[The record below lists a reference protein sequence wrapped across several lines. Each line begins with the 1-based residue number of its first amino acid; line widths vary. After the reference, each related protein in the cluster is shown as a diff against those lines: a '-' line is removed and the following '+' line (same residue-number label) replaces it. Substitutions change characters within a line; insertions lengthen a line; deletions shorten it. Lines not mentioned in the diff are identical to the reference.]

1 MIIGLAGAARAGKDT
16 VAGILRRHGFTALG
30 FADPLYDA
38 MNAMFGWT
46 REFIEAHKEEP
57 IGPGGKSPRFLMQ
70 TLGTEW
76 GRDTVASTL
85 WIDLWK
91 QNVRGIRKHVVAPG
105 VRFEDEALAI
115 RDMGGVVMRVV
126 RPDAP
131 AVRAH
136 MSEAGVPDDLVS
148 WEIVNDSTIEA
159 LERNVE
165 WAMRTFGFTPAGVA
179 P

>member
-16 VAGILRRHGFTALG
+16 VADMLALLGFIKIG

-57 IGPGGKSPRFLMQ
+57 VGPGSKSPRFLMQ

-76 GRDTVASTL
+76 GRDMVSSTL
-85 WIDLWK
+85 WIDIWK
-91 QNVRGIRKHVVAPG
+91 QRAQRTGAHVAVPN
-105 VRFEDEALAI
+105 VRFENEALAI

-136 MSEAGVPDDLVS
+136 VSEAGLPDDLVA
-148 WEIVNDSTIEA
+148 WEIINDSTIEA
-159 LERNVE
+159 LERNVA
-165 WAMRTFGFTPAGVA
+165 WAMRTFGLTLAGAA

>member
-16 VAGILRRHGFTALG
+16 VAGMLRRHGFTALG

-38 MNAMFGWT
+38 MNAMFGWA

-57 IGPGGKSPRFLMQ
+57 VGPGGKSPRFLMQ

-76 GRDTVASTL
+76 GRDMVTSTL

-91 QNVRGIRKHVVAPG
+91 QRASKIRRRIAVTN
-105 VRFEDEALAI
+105 VRFENEALAI
-115 RDMGGVVMRVV
+115 RDMGGIVVRVV
-126 RPDAP
+126 RPAAP

-136 MSEAGVPDDLVS
+136 VSEAGVPDDLVS

-159 LERNVE
+159 LERNVA
-165 WAMRTFGFTPAGVA
+165 WAMRTFGLTLARAA